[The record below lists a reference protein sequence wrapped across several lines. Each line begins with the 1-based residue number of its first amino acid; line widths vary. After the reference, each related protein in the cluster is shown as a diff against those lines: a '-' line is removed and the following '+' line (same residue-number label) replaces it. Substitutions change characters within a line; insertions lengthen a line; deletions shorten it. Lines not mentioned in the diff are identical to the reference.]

1 MFSRPPFSFR
11 SRWLGLALGLSFLAA
26 LPAQAALPCRATAS
40 SSNAGQAGTTAANT
54 IDGSTATFLQTG
66 FLNWQHVQLQFE
78 CEIEISGF
86 RRSMSKGSATTRN
99 NQGEQILVSLDGVTW
114 TTITAA
120 ASSGWQTY
128 GPYSSGQA
136 WSRVPYGWSA
146 WLRPT
151 TPLRARYLR
160 FRWDGDSDVLNELD
174 LDARSVVRIDT
185 VKLTQN
191 GLITR
196 ALPPMP
202 IVAGKTTLV
211 LGRLAALTGGPTRAD
226 AARIEIFRQDTGAL
240 VGSAIGHAIAAD
252 DRSLLPAIATGDE
265 VHFFIP
271 GSALTVAGP
280 LRFEALLTTAGGTH
294 RQVLLS
300 NVTTAENEGVS
311 LMIIDHD
318 EGALRGLTDLLRFA
332 DVMTHTARIYPVKD
346 SHGELLP
353 VNTPTRGALG
363 LRYEYTMNLALPAQG
378 SQGDPRREFVL
389 SNYTQG
395 DTCSANPPNRTFYSN
410 RVLPI
415 NFTGVEDLDRNGAFS
430 AAEVSFCNAP
440 AGNPAI
446 GQRYGNFFNRVTTDQ
461 GIERNRV
468 ALRDRVEVADY
479 TLSLLSGGGNRQNPS
494 GFLGAASPRSGWA
507 TLTGAPGINYPTL
520 PHELLHEIGL
530 PHSNNNALPGPAYDL
545 TRKRRVRQPF
555 DVMTPLLGFT
565 VQEAFLNDA
574 QFDAARAAIPAAS
587 AAEVPRAERETL
599 GVTGVFRADHSIG
612 DLEVR
617 VQAEELLGE
626 TLRNDLQIALL
637 DELGEELVSGPAELL
652 PPGTEDLPPGAPG
665 MEDWPIHGELPW
677 QEYKEL
683 ARWLIV
689 RDRAMELV
697 RQELGQFKPTV
708 QLLAWDLTSDPVTVS
723 WSGSH
728 PLGWTLRYDV
738 TLEYPNG
745 RAYPLATGTTAR
757 SLQFPAGR
765 LPGGSNLTLRVIARA
780 GIHSAQDQATGLAV
794 PNRKPEVVLQSPT
807 QGESFGIGATIALIA
822 FARDPE
828 DGLLTGSRVTWTS
841 DRDGALGTGTS
852 LDVVLSP
859 GSHTLTVTATDSAGA
874 GATAQVTVLVF

>member
-54 IDGSTATFLQTG
+54 IDGSTTTFLQTG
-66 FLNWQHVQLQFE
+66 FINWQHVQLQFE

-86 RRSMSKGSATTRN
+86 RRSMSKGSVVTRN
-99 NQGEQILVSLDGVTW
+99 NQGEQILVSQDGVTW

-128 GPYSSGQA
+128 SPYSAGQA

-174 LDARSVVRIDT
+174 LDARTVVRIDT

-191 GLITR
+191 GLLTR
-196 ALPPMP
+196 AMPPMP
-202 IVAGKTTLV
+202 IVAGKTALV
-211 LGRLAALTGGPTRAD
+211 LGRLATITGGPTRVD

-240 VGSAIGHAIAAD
+240 VGSAIGYALAAD
-252 DRSLLPAIATGDE
+252 DRTLLPAVTTGDE

-280 LRFEALLTTAGGTH
+280 LRFEALLTTGTQSH
-294 RQVLLS
+294 RLVLLS
-300 NVTTAENEGVS
+300 NITTAENEGVS

-318 EGALRGLTDLLRFA
+318 EGALRGLDDLLRFA

-378 SQGDPRREFVL
+378 SLGDPRREFVL

-395 DTCSANPPNRTFYSN
+395 DTCSANPPNRTFYAN

-415 NFTGVEDLDRNGAFS
+415 NFTGVEDLDRNGVFS
-430 AAEVSFCNAP
+430 AAEVSFCSAP
-440 AGNPAI
+440 AGNAAI

-479 TLSLLSGGGNRQNPS
+479 TISLLSGGGNRQNPS

-555 DVMTPLLGFT
+555 DVMTPLLGFP
-565 VQEAFLNDA
+565 VQQAFLSDA
-574 QFDAARAAIPAAS
+574 QFDAARAALPAATGTES
-587 AAEVPRAERETL
+587 PRLQRETL
-599 GVTGVFRADHSIG
+599 GVTAVLRANHKIG
-612 DLEVR
+612 DVAVR
-617 VQAEELLGE
+617 VQAEELFGE
-626 TLRNDLQIALL
+626 SLRNDLQIALL

-652 PPGTEDLPPGAPG
+652 PPGTDDLPPGAPA
-665 MEDWPIHGELPW
+665 MEDWPIRGELPW

-697 RQELGQFKPTV
+697 REDLGQWKPAV
-708 QLLAWDLTSDPVTVS
+708 QLVSWNLASDPITVT

-728 PLGWTLRYDV
+728 PFGASLHYDV
-738 TLEYPNG
+738 TLEYPSG
-745 RAYPLATGTTAR
+745 RAFPLATATTVS

-765 LPGGSNLTLRVIARA
+765 LPGGSNVTLRVVAYA
-780 GIHSAQDQATGLAV
+780 GVHSAQDQVTGLVV
-794 PNRKPEVVLQSPT
+794 PNRKPEVVIQSPFH
-807 QGESFGIGATIALIA
+807 GEDFGAGATITLLA

-828 DGLLTGSRVTWTS
+828 DGQLSGNQIAWTS
-841 DRDGALGTGTS
+841 DRSGALGTGSS

-874 GATAQVTVLVF
+874 VATAQVTVLVF